1 MNFTTKGTLAT
12 VAVLFFAT
20 GCVKTAAPFDT
31 LKDGSSSAVAYR
43 LQNYE
48 PPVQAT
54 TPAAAAGQIPGLP
67 PQIQQWVQQAQGM
80 NLEQLIPPGLLPP
93 GMLQGLGGQPATTA
107 QPAAAST
114 VPRFPDTPPNFPILS
129 QTQIMDP
136 KLKKELGKILGNKKN
151 FQNEHA
157 NCMYAELGIR
167 FGQPPAPPQ
176 DVLISFSCNQV
187 TARGFAWPHPAVG
200 MKPETVKK
208 LAEVVNNLFPPGT

>member
-1 MNFTTKGTLAT
+1 MNFTTKGFLGA
-12 VAVLFFAT
+12 VAITFLAT
-20 GCVKTAAPFDT
+20 GCVKTAAPFDMM
-31 LKDGSSSAVAYR
+31 KDGSVAAYR

-48 PPVQAT
+48 PPAT
-54 TPAAAAGQIPGLP
+54 APGTATPAAGPVAGLP

-93 GMLQGLGGQPATTA
+93 DLLQGLGGQ
-107 QPAAAST
+107 QPAPAQTAPPET
-114 VPRFPDTPPNFPILS
+114 VPRFPEAPPNFRILS
-129 QTQIMDP
+129 QTQVVDP
-136 KLKKELGKILGNKKN
+136 TLKKQLAKVLGNKKS
-151 FQNEHA
+151 FSNEHA

-187 TARGFAWPHPAVG
+187 ASRGFAWPHPSVG

-208 LAEVVNNLFPPGT
+208 LAAIVNDLFPPGT